1 MGSYHLTARGATPP
15 AMQSTLLF
23 VCLVAVGSC
32 LAAALPQQ
40 FSLNI
45 GFDSP
50 SSQDAPFELTF
61 FKPSQNSQPSIVTSS
76 PLAPQPRPV
85 PSKRKNFQ
93 SFKPKEQQQQQQQ
106 QLDFQQNR
114 QNFQTSV
121 VSQQR
126 SFSQP
131 KLRTPTNTRTQTNT
145 RSQPNTRSQANT
157 RTQTNT
163 RTQPNTRSQANTRTQ
178 TQNGESEAESHQQA
192 LKKNELHRKQLAE
205 VIAQHNMNVES
216 KLPQV
221 QNKIQEKSQGKA
233 ESQSSSFGNA
243 NSGLE
248 LNVNNDKK
256 TGANEVRKFIFVS
269 SQRSED
275 PQKRKQI
282 QQFTSVPNEYKRHLD
297 SLRDLNNRIDSL
309 TARVQKYF
317 KGRKP
322 KKPYGGGRKQKQ
334 NKKQEEKAEKSVNEV
349 EEVRKAKKLIPVD
362 KQNPRKIYNKE

>member
-61 FKPSQNSQPSIVTSS
+61 FTPSQNSQPSIVTSS
-76 PLAPQPRPV
+76 PLAPQPSPA

-126 SFSQP
+126 SFSH
-131 KLRTPTNTRTQTNT
+131 
-145 RSQPNTRSQANT
+145 SQPNTRSQSNT

-248 LNVNNDKK
+248 LNVNNNKK

-269 SQRSED
+269 SQRSDD

-282 QQFTSVPNEYKRHLD
+282 QQFTSVPNEYKRHLE
-297 SLRDLNNRIDSL
+297 SLKDLNNRIDSL

-317 KGRKP
+317 KGSKP

-334 NKKQEEKAEKSVNEV
+334 NKKQEEKTEKSVIEV
-349 EEVRKAKKLIPVD
+349 EEFRKAKKLIPVD
-362 KQNPRKIYNKE
+362 KRNPRKIHNK

>member
-1 MGSYHLTARGATPP
+1 MGQLSSDCKGSNTSSNAVY
-15 AMQSTLLF
+15 F
-23 VCLVAVGSC
+23 VVCLFAVGSC

-163 RTQPNTRSQANTRTQ
+163 RTQPNTRSQA
-178 TQNGESEAESHQQA
+178 
-192 LKKNELHRKQLAE
+192 
-205 VIAQHNMNVES
+205 
-216 KLPQV
+216 
-221 QNKIQEKSQGKA
+221 
-233 ESQSSSFGNA
+233 
-243 NSGLE
+243 
-248 LNVNNDKK
+248 
-256 TGANEVRKFIFVS
+256 
-269 SQRSED
+269 
-275 PQKRKQI
+275 
-282 QQFTSVPNEYKRHLD
+282 
-297 SLRDLNNRIDSL
+297 
-309 TARVQKYF
+309 
-317 KGRKP
+317 
-322 KKPYGGGRKQKQ
+322 
-334 NKKQEEKAEKSVNEV
+334 
-349 EEVRKAKKLIPVD
+349 
-362 KQNPRKIYNKE
+362 

>member
-76 PLAPQPRPV
+76 PLAPQPRPA

-93 SFKPKEQQQQQQQ
+93 SFKPKEHQQQQQQ

-114 QNFQTSV
+114 
-121 VSQQR
+121 

-131 KLRTPTNTRTQTNT
+131 KLVSQNFRT
-145 RSQPNTRSQANT
+145 QANT

-178 TQNGESEAESHQQA
+178 TQNGESEAERHQQA
-192 LKKNELHRKQLAE
+192 LKKNEFHRKQLAE

-233 ESQSSSFGNA
+233 ESQSSNFGNA

-248 LNVNNDKK
+248 LNVNNNKK

-269 SQRSED
+269 SQKSDD

-282 QQFTSVPNEYKRHLD
+282 QQFTSVPNEYKRHLE
-297 SLRDLNNRIDSL
+297 SIRDLNNRIDSL

-349 EEVRKAKKLIPVD
+349 EEVRKAKMLIPVD
-362 KQNPRKIYNKE
+362 KRNQRKIYNK